1 MAAMKWF
8 YSYFKKYK
16 LRMFLGLVLVT
27 VTSLLAIVNPKI
39 TGFIVD
45 DIIGDGSNIR
55 TDLLP
60 KFLLLMI
67 GATLL
72 REGLRFIF
80 LWNFENCSQSLL
92 YDMRDDVYRNLLAK
106 DSAFYNTHRTGDL
119 MSRQTGDMMAIRHF
133 MSYVCYATY
142 ECILLFGISLFMIFT
157 VDWKIALAMIV
168 ILPFTLLNTIVQSK
182 NVKPKFGYVRERF
195 SSLNAFA
202 QENISGNRVVKAF
215 AKEDYEI
222 SKFDRE
228 NSEYRDSELAAA
240 KIWVRHVPIFELLA
254 GLLTFVL
261 MLVGGLMVIN
271 GQMTLGNMAMINGYL
286 WMLNAPLRQA
296 GWLVNDWHR
305 FTTSVEKIYATIV
318 VEPDIKN
325 PVSGPVDVNAK
336 KPQGS
341 VEFKNVSYSIDGEQ
355 ILKNINFKVEPGQK
369 IGIIGATGA
378 GKTSLINLM
387 CRFYDV
393 DSGEVLIGGEN
404 VKNMDLRILRESIGM
419 AMQDVF
425 LFSDTIEGN
434 IAYAKPDCPFER
446 VEWAAKVADAHDFI
460 MQMPE
465 GYDTIVGERGVGLS
479 GGQKQRISLA
489 RALLKEPSILVLDDT
504 TSAVDM
510 ETESQIQDAL
520 AKIENETVFIIAHR
534 ISSIMDAD
542 KIIVLSDGEIAEMG
556 THDELI
562 AKRGYY
568 YTVFTHQYGDYA
580 GNDMHNSEAAV
591 TDSEA
596 ASQQSHS
603 KEVM

>member
-1 MAAMKWF
+1 MTAMKWF
-8 YSYFKKYK
+8 YSYFKKYQW
-16 LRMFLGLVLVT
+16 RMIIGLVMVT
-27 VTSLLAIVNPKI
+27 ITSVLAIVNPKI

-55 TDLLP
+55 LDLLP
-60 KFLLLMI
+60 RFLLLMI
-67 GATLL
+67 GVTLL
-72 REGLRFIF
+72 RAGLRFIF
-80 LWNFENCSQSLL
+80 LWNFENCSQGLL

-106 DSAFYNTHRTGDL
+106 DFAFYNSHRTGDL

-133 MSYVCYATY
+133 MSYVCYSTY
-142 ECILLFGISLFMIFT
+142 ECILLFSISLFMMFT
-157 VDWKIALAMIV
+157 VDWRIALAMLAV
-168 ILPFTLLNTIVQSK
+168 LPFTLINTIIQSK
-182 NVKPKFGYVRERF
+182 NVKPKFGNVRERF

-222 SKFDRE
+222 SKFDTE
-228 NSEYRDSELAAA
+228 NTEYRDSELAAS

-254 GLLTFVL
+254 NLLTFVL
-261 MLVGGLMVIN
+261 MLAGGLMVIN

-286 WMLNAPLRQA
+286 WMLDAPLRMA

-305 FTTSVEKIYATIV
+305 FTTSVEKIYATIE
-318 VEPDIKN
+318 VEPEIKN
-325 PVSGPVDVNAK
+325 PVTGPVDENVK
-336 KPQGS
+336 KPEGS

-355 ILKNINFKVEPGQK
+355 ILKNINFKIEPGQK
-369 IGIIGATGA
+369 VGIIGATGA

-393 DSGEVLIGGEN
+393 DSGEVLVGGRN
-404 VKNMDLRILRESIGM
+404 VKDMDLRVLRQSIGM

-520 AKIENETVFIIAHR
+520 ARIDNETVFIIAHR
-534 ISSIMDAD
+534 ISSIKDAD
-542 KIIVLSDGEIAEMG
+542 VIIVLSDGEIAEMG
-556 THDELI
+556 NHDELI
-562 AKRGYY
+562 QKKGYY
-568 YTVFTHQYGDYA
+568 YTVFMHQYGEHD
-580 GNDMHNSEAAV
+580 AA
-591 TDSEA
+591 
-596 ASQQSHS
+596 
-603 KEVM
+603 

>member
-1 MAAMKWF
+1 MRTTAVAARLEDKKKMTAAKWF
-8 YSYFKKYK
+8 YSYFKKYQW
-16 LRMFLGLVLVT
+16 RMIIGLVLVT
-27 VTSLLAIVNPKI
+27 ITSVLAIVNPKI

-60 KFLLLMI
+60 KFLLIMI

-72 REGLRFIF
+72 RAGLRFIF

-106 DSAFYNTHRTGDL
+106 DFAFYNSHRTGDL

-133 MSYVCYATY
+133 MSYVCYSTY
-142 ECILLFGISLFMIFT
+142 ECILLFSISLVMIFT
-157 VDWKIALAMIV
+157 VDWKIALAMLAV
-168 ILPFTLLNTIVQSK
+168 LPFTLINTIIQSK
-182 NVKPKFGYVRERF
+182 NVKPKFGKVRERF

-222 SKFDRE
+222 SKFDTE
-228 NSEYRDSELAAA
+228 NTEYRDSELAAS
-240 KIWVRHVPIFELLA
+240 KIWVRHVPLFELLA
-254 GLLTFVL
+254 NLLTFAL

-286 WMLNAPLRQA
+286 WMLDAPLRQA

-305 FTTSVEKIYATIV
+305 FTTSVEKIYATIE
-318 VEPDIKN
+318 VEPEIKN
-325 PVSGPVDVNAK
+325 PVAGPIDENTK
-336 KPQGS
+336 KPEGS
-341 VEFKNVSYSIDGEQ
+341 VEFRNVSYSIDGEQ
-355 ILKNINFKVEPGQK
+355 ILKNINFKVKQGQK
-369 IGIIGATGA
+369 VGIIGATGA

-393 DSGEVLIGGEN
+393 DSGEVLIGGRN
-404 VKNMDLRILRESIGM
+404 VREMDLRILRGSIGI
-419 AMQDVF
+419 AMQDEF
-425 LFSDTIEGN
+425 LLSDTNEGN
-434 IAYAKPDCPFER
+434 IAYAKPDCPFEK

-460 MQMPE
+460 MQMPD

-489 RALLKEPSILVLDDT
+489 RALLKEPSILILDDT

-520 AKIENETVFIIAHR
+520 AKIKNETVFIIAHR
-534 ISSIMDAD
+534 ISSIKDAD
-542 KIIVLSDGEIAEMG
+542 VIIVLSDGEIAEMG
-556 THDELI
+556 NHDELI
-562 AKRGYY
+562 QKKGYY
-568 YTVFTHQYGDYA
+568 YTVFMHQYGE
-580 GNDMHNSEAAV
+580 HEEA
-591 TDSEA
+591 
-596 ASQQSHS
+596 
-603 KEVM
+603 